1 MLKQCDKHMLAA
13 HLSSSFK
20 FGVLCLIAFEMQS
33 ATQSSLYIPGMM
45 VFISIRMHSV
55 INYINFTNLTV
66 S

>member
-20 FGVLCLIAFEMQS
+20 FGAFEMQS
-33 ATQSSLYIPGMM
+33 ATQSSLYIAGMM